1 MNKIFHKCTKLEDVD
16 LSKFYESK
24 KNKEIESHLYEVKDE
39 KENLNNKFNNEK
51 KNYVIFVSE
60 DKNINF
66 SVTYELSDVFT
77 KLEKVLYFK
86 FPNLKYKN
94 IFFFAN
100 GKEISRTCTL
110 EENGIKNGDIII
122 IKEIY

>member
-1 MNKIFHKCTKLEDVD
+1 MNKIFNKCTKLEDLD
-16 LSKFYESK
+16 LSKFYENK
-24 KNKEIESHLYEVKDE
+24 ANKESISHLDEVKDE
-39 KENLNNKFNNEK
+39 KLNLNNELNSEK
-51 KNYVIFVSE
+51 KNYVIFESE

-94 IFFFAN
+94 IFFFAD

-122 IKEIY
+122 IKEI